1 MSYSIPVE
9 KRGEATDNSTA
20 GNLEPRKAAK
30 PRLWERILPNIPLVI
45 MMVKGSL
52 PMTISLAIYQSDH
65 IAKRFTTVG
74 YIMAMIAFFSMAM
87 LPRAKYL
94 EGLVLNI
101 LATCLGS
108 ALSLLTMYCG
118 IKARQ
123 HTTTSDS
130 TASYNSTQ
138 AAVCALWFFCTQW
151 AAGTLRAKVP
161 LLQNC
166 VYMFSVMTMITMT
179 YAPRFHTMDQAI
191 SLVVELLEIFFIAFG
206 IATAVSLL
214 IFPMTTRMVLFR
226 KQIAYFAALQDF
238 IARQST
244 YYRALGIIEQPVSGQ
259 LRGKD
264 DAGKERPFPE
274 REALYESLNQLIALH
289 MELYTDTISAKR
301 EVAYGKLN
309 ADDLHQLFRA
319 FRAILT
325 PMAGIKTIIHLFDGV
340 DFERPIVQGERGRS
354 DPTVDQQRELRRFW
368 NHVMSKMH
376 GPFIEIVQV
385 IDEGLQHAATV
396 LEYMPNQNGTP
407 DVEGQKPGSPN
418 FADNM
423 SRKIRAFR
431 GRQSELLSTWTE
443 GNEGASSAWDPK
455 HIYIFLQVGNLMYS
469 TAVAVHGLVLFADSK
484 TKDGTMQRK
493 RWVFPRRHHFT
504 THLQHLTNKQS
515 DIHSGQVADL
525 IESGLQARKTAQ
537 INTHHHHHSPPRN
550 AWERYT
556 DHLRAV
562 SRLLRSEESAFGLRM
577 ALAAFTVGI
586 LAYLEKTWT
595 FYYQQRL
602 IWPLIVILVA
612 MNVASGESTFKLAA
626 QVMGATA
633 AMVICYLC
641 WYIVDGRPAGV
652 LTLTWLTF
660 FGLSYGFLKVPKFF
674 AVWLCTLVPIV
685 AIIGIAL
692 QSQKLGHTTVV
703 GMGQEDYPLYLSA
716 PYRLLSVLAGS
727 FIAYVWTVFPY
738 PITDRGLLGDKL
750 GDMLSLLAQFQDC
763 GHSIASLK
771 LRGPVKDDDMMA
783 LDFSPSPGGGGAG
796 RLAGTQEQLF
806 QRIMTLVTPL
816 RMHALFQKFNIPI
829 GGRYPVESYMSIM
842 QEALSIMNYINL
854 LIHSSQ
860 SWPLLSH
867 SSTFT
872 SSMVLESVSTHSH
885 QMTSALLLL
894 SACIK
899 HGTPLPPYFQAPT
912 TVDFS
917 PLWQELRA
925 EFLQPSALAGDEE
938 TVQHAWAM
946 MQMVTDISNVALM
959 RIIMHARDL
968 VGEVNFDMEGR

>member
-1 MSYSIPVE
+1 
-9 KRGEATDNSTA
+9 
-20 GNLEPRKAAK
+20 
-30 PRLWERILPNIPLVI
+30 
-45 MMVKGSL
+45 
-52 PMTISLAIYQSDH
+52 MTISLAIYQSDH

-206 IATAVSLL
+206 IATA
-214 IFPMTTRMVLFR
+214 
-226 KQIAYFAALQDF
+226 IAYFAALQDF

-244 YYRALGIIEQPVSGQ
+244 YYRALGIIEQPVNGQ
-259 LRGKD
+259 LRGKN

-319 FRAILT
+319 FRAIRT
-325 PMAGIKTIIHLFDGV
+325 PMAGIKTIIQLFDGV

-354 DPTVDQQRELRRFW
+354 DPTVDQQRELRQFW

-376 GPFIEIVQV
+376 EPFTEIAQV
-385 IDEGLQHAATV
+385 IDEGLQHAVTV
-396 LEYMPNQNGTP
+396 LEYMPNQNRTP
-407 DVEGQKPGSPN
+407 DVECQKPGSPN
-418 FADNM
+418 FADYM

-455 HIYIFLQVGNLMYS
+455 HIYIFLQAGNLMYGI
-469 TAVAVHGLVLFADSK
+469 AVAVHELVLFADSK
-484 TKDGTMQRK
+484 TKDGTMQRR

-515 DIHSGQVADL
+515 DIHSSQVADL
-525 IESGLQARKTAQ
+525 IESGLQGRKTAQ
-537 INTHHHHHSPPRN
+537 IKTHHHHHSPPRN

-562 SRLLRSEESAFGLRM
+562 SRLLSSEESAFGLRM

-612 MNVASGESTFKLAA
+612 MSVASGESTFKLAA

-641 WYIVDGRPAGV
+641 WYIVDGKPAGV
-652 LTLTWLTF
+652 LTLTWLAF

-692 QSQKLGHTTVV
+692 QSQKLGHTTR
-703 GMGQEDYPLYLSA
+703 SC
-716 PYRLLSVLAGS
+716 GS

-829 GGRYPVESYMSIM
+829 GGRYPVRNYMSIM

-925 EFLQPSALAGDEE
+925 DSLPPSALTGDKEA
-938 TVQHAWAM
+938 VQRAWAM

-959 RIIMHARDL
+959 RIIKHARDL

>member
-1 MSYSIPVE
+1 MH
-9 KRGEATDNSTA
+9 
-20 GNLEPRKAAK
+20 EPFT
-30 PRLWERILPNIPLVI
+30 E
-45 MMVKGSL
+45 
-52 PMTISLAIYQSDH
+52 
-65 IAKRFTTVG
+65 IA
-74 YIMAMIAFFSMAM
+74 
-87 LPRAKYL
+87 
-94 EGLVLNI
+94 
-101 LATCLGS
+101 
-108 ALSLLTMYCG
+108 
-118 IKARQ
+118 
-123 HTTTSDS
+123 
-130 TASYNSTQ
+130 
-138 AAVCALWFFCTQW
+138 
-151 AAGTLRAKVP
+151 
-161 LLQNC
+161 
-166 VYMFSVMTMITMT
+166 
-179 YAPRFHTMDQAI
+179 
-191 SLVVELLEIFFIAFG
+191 
-206 IATAVSLL
+206 
-214 IFPMTTRMVLFR
+214 
-226 KQIAYFAALQDF
+226 
-238 IARQST
+238 
-244 YYRALGIIEQPVSGQ
+244 
-259 LRGKD
+259 
-264 DAGKERPFPE
+264 
-274 REALYESLNQLIALH
+274 
-289 MELYTDTISAKR
+289 
-301 EVAYGKLN
+301 
-309 ADDLHQLFRA
+309 
-319 FRAILT
+319 
-325 PMAGIKTIIHLFDGV
+325 
-340 DFERPIVQGERGRS
+340 
-354 DPTVDQQRELRRFW
+354 
-368 NHVMSKMH
+368 
-376 GPFIEIVQV
+376 QV
-385 IDEGLQHAATV
+385 INEGLQHAATV

-407 DVEGQKPGSPN
+407 DVECQKPGSPN
-418 FADNM
+418 FADYM

-443 GNEGASSAWDPK
+443 GNEGASSAWDSK
-455 HIYIFLQVGNLMYS
+455 HIYIFLQAGNLMYS
-469 TAVAVHGLVLFADSK
+469 IAVAVHELVLFADSK
-484 TKDGTMQRK
+484 TKD
-493 RWVFPRRHHFT
+493 
-504 THLQHLTNKQS
+504 
-515 DIHSGQVADL
+515 DIHSSQVADL
-525 IESGLQARKTAQ
+525 IESGLQGRKTAQ
-537 INTHHHHHSPPRN
+537 IKTHHHHHSPPPRN

-633 AMVICYLC
+633 AMVICNLC
-641 WYIVDGRPAGV
+641 WYIVDGKPAGV
-652 LTLTWLTF
+652 LTLTWLAF

-692 QSQKLGHTTVV
+692 QSQKLGHKTVV

-727 FIAYVWTVFPY
+727 FIAYVWTVFPN

-771 LRGPVKDDDMMA
+771 LRGPVKDDDMVA

-806 QRIMTLVTPL
+806 QCIMTLVTPL

-829 GGRYPVESYMSIM
+829 GGRYPIGSYMSIM

-854 LIHSSQ
+854 LIHPSQ

-925 EFLQPSALAGDEE
+925 EFLPPSALTGDEE
-938 TVQHAWAM
+938 AVQRAWAM
-946 MQMVTDISNVALM
+946 LQMVTDISNVALM

>member
-9 KRGEATDNSTA
+9 KGVEATDNSTA

-30 PRLWERILPNIPLVI
+30 PRLWERILPNIALVI

-52 PMTISLAIYQSDH
+52 PMTISLAIYQSDY

-130 TASYNSTQ
+130 TVSYNSTQ

-259 LRGKD
+259 LRGKN
-264 DAGKERPFPE
+264 DAGKDRPFPE

-325 PMAGIKTIIHLFDGV
+325 PMAGIKTIIQLFDGV
-340 DFERPIVQGERGRS
+340 DSERPIVQGERVRS

-376 GPFIEIVQV
+376 GPFTEIAQV

-396 LEYMPNQNGTP
+396 LEYMPNQNRTP
-407 DVEGQKPGSPN
+407 DFECQKPGSPT
-418 FADNM
+418 FADYM

-443 GNEGASSAWDPK
+443 GNEGASSAWNPK
-455 HIYIFLQVGNLMYS
+455 HIYIFIQAGNLVS
-469 TAVAVHGLVLFADSK
+469 SIAVAVHELVLFADSK

-493 RWVFPRRHHFT
+493 RWVFPRRHQFT

-515 DIHSGQVADL
+515 DIHSSQAADL
-525 IESGLQARKTAQ
+525 IESGHQGRKTTQ
-537 INTHHHHHSPPRN
+537 IKTHHHHHFPPRN

-586 LAYLEKTWT
+586 LVYLEKTWT

-612 MNVASGESTFKLAA
+612 MDVASGESTFKLAA

-641 WYIVDGRPAGV
+641 WYIVDGKPAGV
-652 LTLTWLTF
+652 LTLTWLAF

-692 QSQKLGHTTVV
+692 QSQKLGHKTVV

-727 FIAYVWTVFPY
+727 FIAY
-738 PITDRGLLGDKL
+738 
-750 GDMLSLLAQFQDC
+750 DC

-829 GGRYPVESYMSIM
+829 GGRYP
-842 QEALSIMNYINL
+842 
-854 LIHSSQ
+854 

-925 EFLQPSALAGDEE
+925 DSLPPSALTGDKEA
-938 TVQHAWAM
+938 VQRAWAM
-946 MQMVTDISNVALM
+946 MQIVTDISNVALM
-959 RIIMHARDL
+959 RIIKHARHL